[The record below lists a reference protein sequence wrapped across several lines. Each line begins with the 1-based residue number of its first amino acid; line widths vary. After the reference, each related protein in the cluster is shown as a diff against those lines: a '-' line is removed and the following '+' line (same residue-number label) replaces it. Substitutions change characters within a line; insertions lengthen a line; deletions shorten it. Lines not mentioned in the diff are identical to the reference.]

1 MAKVCEWRLR
11 ISMPRCRAGFS
22 TSNTVIETRLHH
34 WTNGYGC
41 GCEVSCASGRV
52 AVDVAEGPIINA
64 GQRLL
69 SGAWAVLFKR
79 GPCRN
84 LSILAEVRPLTGEPD
99 AGDPHVRFGGRGSH
113 KLSLP
118 LSHRFLCFNQ
128 LMKTVVVGT
137 AGHIDH
143 GKSSLVKA

>member
-1 MAKVCEWRLR
+1 MDTDAVAKYPAQAAGWPWTW
-11 ISMPRCRAGFS
+11 PRVRSS
-22 TSNTVIETRLHH
+22 TLE
-34 WTNGYGC
+34 
-41 GCEVSCASGRV
+41 
-52 AVDVAEGPIINA
+52 
-64 GQRLL
+64 QRLL
-69 SGAWAVLFKR
+69 SGARAVLSKR

-99 AGDPHVRFGGRGSH
+99 AGDPHVRFGGRGGD

>member
-1 MAKVCEWRLR
+1 MDTDAAAKYPAQAAGWPWTW
-11 ISMPRCRAGFS
+11 PRVRSS
-22 TSNTVIETRLHH
+22 TLE
-34 WTNGYGC
+34 
-41 GCEVSCASGRV
+41 
-52 AVDVAEGPIINA
+52 
-64 GQRLL
+64 QRLL

-118 LSHRFLCFNQ
+118 LSNDQFPAVAFALLDTNTPARRANPQ
-128 LMKTVVVGT
+128 V
-137 AGHIDH
+137 
-143 GKSSLVKA
+143 